1 MYYLLFFA
9 GALIEILGMTISVIG
24 IGQLVG
30 MNIIIIMMA
39 IAFDIGKIVTVS
51 SLQRNWATLSWMM
64 KGYGL
69 IAIAV
74 TMTITSFGAAGYLTT
89 AMQNGISSV
98 EKLDTKIV
106 FMVAEKTKLE
116 ARKKQIDDQI
126 AAIPPDANTKFR
138 NNIISKFESEQA
150 TITSRINEL
159 DKEIPNLQLQKIET
173 GGEASSIVALAKSF
187 NVDTNSAIK
196 YLVFIIIFVFDPFAI
211 YLIMSGNHVMM
222 RSNVKQNVAIN
233 DAIPHD
239 PVKEPIIPEP
249 IIPEPI
255 VEHTVVAPEVIESEI
270 PALTPTEFRSTL
282 EDVDAPPDL
291 FENDINLPSRVIS
304 TYANGPQPLHVKVRK

>member
-30 MNIIIIMMA
+30 MNMIIILMA

-51 SLQRNWATLSWMM
+51 SLQRNWTTLSWMM

-89 AMQNGISSV
+89 AMQNGIASV
-98 EKLDTKIV
+98 EKLDTQIV
-106 FMVAEKTKLE
+106 FMTAEKSKLE

-138 NNIISKFESEQA
+138 NNVISKFQTEQE
-150 TITSRINEL
+150 TITSRILQL
-159 DKEIPNLQLQKIET
+159 DKEIPDLQLKKLEV
-173 GGEASSIVALAKSF
+173 GGEASSIVSLAKSF
-187 NVDTNSAIK
+187 NIDTNSAIK

-222 RSNVKQNVAIN
+222 QTASDTKVKPPSSPLPTESDSGLVVQPTIKM
-233 DAIPHD
+233 
-239 PVKEPIIPEP
+239 PVYG
-249 IIPEPI
+249 
-255 VEHTVVAPEVIESEI
+255 PEVIESEI

-304 TYANGPQPLHVKVRK
+304 TYTTGPQPLHVKVKK

>member
-30 MNIIIIMMA
+30 MNMIIILMA

-51 SLQRNWATLSWMM
+51 SLQRNWTTLSWMM

-89 AMQNGISSV
+89 AMQNGIASV
-98 EKLDTKIV
+98 EKLDTQIV
-106 FMVAEKTKLE
+106 FMTAEKNKLE
-116 ARKKQIDDQI
+116 VRKKQIDDQI

-138 NNIISKFESEQA
+138 NNVISKFETEQE
-150 TITSRINEL
+150 TITSRILQL
-159 DKEIPNLQLQKIET
+159 DKEIPDLQLKKLEV
-173 GGEASSIVALAKSF
+173 GGEASSIVSLAKSF
-187 NVDTNSAIK
+187 NIDTNSAIK

-222 RSNVKQNVAIN
+222 QTTSNTKVN
-233 DAIPHD
+233 DSLPLPTESESD
-239 PVKEPIIPEP
+239 
-249 IIPEPI
+249 
-255 VEHTVVAPEVIESEI
+255 VVVQPTIRMPADNPEVIESEI

-304 TYANGPQPLHVKVRK
+304 TYTTGPQPLHVKVKK

>member
-30 MNIIIIMMA
+30 MNLIIIMMA

-51 SLQRNWATLSWMM
+51 SLQRNWGTLSWMM

-74 TMTITSFGAAGYLTT
+74 TMAITSFGAAGYLTT
-89 AMQNGISSV
+89 AMQNGIASV
-98 EKLDTKIV
+98 EKLDTQIV
-106 FMVAEKTKLE
+106 FMTAEKGKLE

-126 AAIPPDANTKFR
+126 AAIPPDANTRFR
-138 NNIISKFESEQA
+138 NNVISKFEIEQA
-150 TITSRINEL
+150 TITTRIIEL
-159 DKEIPNLQLQKIET
+159 DRQIPELQLRKLEV
-173 GGEASSIVALAKSF
+173 GGEASSIVSLAKSF

-222 RSNVKQNVAIN
+222 RVNS
-233 DAIPHD
+233 
-239 PVKEPIIPEP
+239 KERLVSTPPPAGLAPEP
-249 IIPEPI
+249 AIRPI
-255 VEHTVVAPEVIESEI
+255 VVESVKSPDVIESEI

-304 TYANGPQPLHVKVRK
+304 TYATGPQPLHVKVKK